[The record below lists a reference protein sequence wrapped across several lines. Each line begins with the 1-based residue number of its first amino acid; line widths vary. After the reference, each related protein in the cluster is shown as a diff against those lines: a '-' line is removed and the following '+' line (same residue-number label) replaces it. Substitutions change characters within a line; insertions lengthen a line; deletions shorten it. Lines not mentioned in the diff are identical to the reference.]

1 MPLHVAK
8 VRSGNK
14 GPGGAVDE
22 RARKPGSTAGEG
34 RHRNKP
40 LVPEVGPGG
49 TDCAVELLAQE
60 AETSLILMRARA
72 TKVTPRAVASDQS
85 VVARII
91 PPERL
96 PCAWAGPRATTR
108 VMRSTA
114 EEDSRE
120 GVKERVQNGSTGKS
134 GSGPET

>member
-1 MPLHVAK
+1 MEEVGQSKRRHVHVE

-34 RHRNKP
+34 RSRSRS
-40 LVPEVGPGG
+40 GS

-72 TKVTPRAVASDQS
+72 TKVTPRAV
-85 VVARII
+85 
-91 PPERL
+91 
-96 PCAWAGPRATTR
+96 RATR
-108 VMRSTA
+108 A
-114 EEDSRE
+114 W
-120 GVKERVQNGSTGKS
+120 
-134 GSGPET
+134 